1 MSYDRCIPTK
11 GCAGSRK
18 FKYSALLIP
27 LLCAHVA
34 HAQSSIAINVN
45 VTVAGQVSLQTT
57 AIDFG
62 RITPGQTQ
70 IVPPQQDVANGV
82 AGKVNLTYN
91 VDGLT
96 VTIPATMTLHS
107 QGAQIQATLACAA
120 VPASGGSEG
129 TPFACNDG
137 VTFGSS
143 TGTSGPMVFVGGIVP
158 GSETIGK
165 PAGVYTGAVVVTAQ
179 STST

>member
-1 MSYDRCIPTK
+1 VSYDRGIPTM

-27 LLCAHVA
+27 FLCAHIA
-34 HAQSSIAINVN
+34 QAQSFVALN
-45 VTVAGQVSLQTT
+45 VTVGGQVSMQTT

-70 IVPPQQDVANGV
+70 IVPPQRDVANGA

-91 VDGLT
+91 VDGLS
-96 VTIPATMTLHS
+96 VTIPATMTLYS
-107 QGAQIQATLACAA
+107 QGAQIQATLTCAA
-120 VPASGGSEG
+120 VPVSGGTTA
-129 TPFACNDG
+129 TPFSCNDG
-137 VTFGSS
+137 VTFGGS
-143 TGTSGPMVFVGGIVP
+143 TGSSGPMVFVGGVVP